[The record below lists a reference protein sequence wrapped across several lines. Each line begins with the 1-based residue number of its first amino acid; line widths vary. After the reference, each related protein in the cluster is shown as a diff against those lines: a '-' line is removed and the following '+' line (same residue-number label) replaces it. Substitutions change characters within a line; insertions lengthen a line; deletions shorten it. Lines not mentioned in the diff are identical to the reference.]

1 MELVHVC
8 ERKTKLASDEKRD
21 VDGDIQ
27 TDDPDMSEH
36 DLKPIVSVVTLLT
49 HMLKIPHQ
57 CSQRNLF
64 FHTV

>member
-27 TDDPDMSEH
+27 TDDPDMSAH
-36 DLKPIVSVVTLLT
+36 DLKPIVSVVTLFP
-49 HMLKIPHQ
+49 KESVFPHT
-57 CSQRNLF
+57 SEPSK
-64 FHTV
+64 HI